1 MRIAGPARALLLVL
15 ALTSL
20 PVFGADF
27 KAGAG
32 KSEIQTTPEMLPLEN
47 YTSVHDQASVR
58 VLIMD
63 DGAHRFAIA
72 VVETPSI
79 GEGPISVIKAA
90 LTKIASVPA
99 ENAIVFATHST
110 SAPHIS
116 AGQAPRPAN
125 AAPAGSGPQGAG
137 PGGPP
142 QAGGAARPA
151 GGPGGPG
158 APGGPQAGGP
168 GGPGGMSSG
177 PGAAL
182 YGKAYEAAVDAAVK
196 QAVAAMQPAKVGYGL
211 GATSIAVNRDIPT
224 PKGWAQGSNSAGYTD
239 RSLGVIRIDAANGN
253 PVAVL
258 YNGPVRSVVMDQ
270 SKDNSTGGKALSA
283 DLSGAAARYIEQWYG
298 SGAVAFLLM
307 GASVDQQPVLQATRS
322 VVNRDGSVS
331 IVDLKEAGFTLLDM
345 LGERLGAD
353 VIQTAEAVKP
363 ATQPTISILRK
374 TLKVPSQGRSGSNA
388 QANGPTL
395 SYSYTSGPDVDFPV
409 LVMRIGDVA
418 LAGMWP
424 ELASVIGAE
433 IKAHSPYANTMVVTM
448 ADGGAKYMVDDQSYD
463 RFTGEA
469 RGSGYARGA
478 SAAVIKSIDNL
489 LGEMKQSSAGK

>member
-79 GEGPISVIKAA
+79 GEGPISVIKTA

-116 AGQAPRPAN
+116 AGQAQRPAN
-125 AAPAGSGPQGAG
+125 AAPAGGPQG
-137 PGGPP
+137 P
-142 QAGGAARPA
+142 
-151 GGPGGPG
+151 GPGGPG
-158 APGGPQAGGP
+158 GNAAPGAPLQAGSNARPAGAPQAGGP
-168 GGPGGMSSG
+168 GGPGGMFSG

-182 YGKAYEAAVDAAVK
+182 YGKAFEAAVDVAVK

-211 GATSIAVNRDIPT
+211 GQTSIAVNRDIPT

-239 RSLGVIRIDAANGN
+239 RALGVIRIDAANGN

-298 SGAVAFLLM
+298 SGTVAFLLM

-424 ELASVIGAE
+424 ELASVLGSE

-478 SAAVIKSIDNL
+478 SAAVIKSIDDL
-489 LGEMKQSSAGK
+489 LGEMKQSPASK